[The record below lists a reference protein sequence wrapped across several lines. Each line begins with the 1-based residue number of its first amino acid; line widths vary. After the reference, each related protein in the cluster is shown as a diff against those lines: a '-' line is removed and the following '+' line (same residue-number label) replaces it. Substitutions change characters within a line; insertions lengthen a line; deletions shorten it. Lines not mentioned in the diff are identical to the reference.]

1 MSAVYSPLCNTDK
14 SAYFAYLI
22 SIITDNGSASRKIG
36 SFGGFASDEGCSSGR
51 DYVGKSL
58 GLVAAL
64 SGVEGSERASSV
76 GLLVDTLRLDGARG
90 GSFSVDG
97 KEFGIVGSADGS
109 VGGVSGG
116 HGGGYGDE
124 FASGDATFSGVA
136 VKEDQALG
144 ESGVGVSDEMLAGEV
159 KCQGDEG
166 TAQRA
171 SGAGVSVP
179 VLVSG
184 AAAVS
189 EKTLANRQRRRQ
201 KKELKKARQVGMK
214 RDDWRARESGKVS
227 SSSVGLTSPGVGH
240 AVEKTELRVSLEQ
253 KWMAQNAVAMEK
265 AKQELELIKLR
276 DIAKEAKKR
285 EVAVTRQ
292 TECNKVAIEQAFG
305 SLKATG
311 NVPGFCATV
320 VSDATTPSLTS
331 GSISPN
337 SSVSEAEIRKAVKE
351 LEDSRVEIA
360 KLKRRLR
367 DRDIADLRDGVT
379 VAFSAD
385 MSEGLRK
392 EIDDACDGMP
402 TEYDIPEDLD
412 TVYVKKSGSFQFQ

>member
-1 MSAVYSPLCNTDK
+1 MFARRGILGILFGGGIDGSSNVCSDFSGGNVELDSGRGCGDCGCGVYRCNVEFQTGVDRRNWLSVCSGGLSDAVGTKGVNDNYAGQADGGRESRVDVDSGGGDAGCAGGEKRGEFGESFGVK
-14 SAYFAYLI
+14 SA
-22 SIITDNGSASRKIG
+22 
-36 SFGGFASDEGCSSGR
+36 SSGSGFGS
-51 DYVGKSL
+51 VVNGMSSL
-58 GLVAAL
+58 VPGLV
-64 SGVEGSERASSV
+64 GN
-76 GLLVDTLRLDGARG
+76 G
-90 GSFSVDG
+90 GSFSSILGSDEKIQVEERG
-97 KEFGIVGSADGS
+97 KERV
-109 VGGVSGG
+109 
-116 HGGGYGDE
+116 
-124 FASGDATFSGVA
+124 
-136 VKEDQALG
+136 
-144 ESGVGVSDEMLAGEV
+144 
-159 KCQGDEG
+159 
-166 TAQRA
+166 
-171 SGAGVSVP
+171 
-179 VLVSG
+179 
-184 AAAVS
+184 VS
-189 EKTLANRQRRRQ
+189 EKTLANRKRRQ
-201 KKELKKARQVGMK
+201 EKKELKKARQAGMK
-214 RDDWRARESGKVS
+214 RDDWRVREGG
-227 SSSVGLTSPGVGH
+227 SVGFSASVGTK
-240 AVEKTELRVSLEQ
+240 VVVPEKTELRVSLEQ
-253 KWMAQNAVAMEK
+253 KWMAENAVAAEK
-265 AKQELELIKLR
+265 ARQELELVKLR

-320 VSDATTPSLTS
+320 VSDATIPSLTS

-392 EIDDACDGMP
+392 EIDEACDGMP